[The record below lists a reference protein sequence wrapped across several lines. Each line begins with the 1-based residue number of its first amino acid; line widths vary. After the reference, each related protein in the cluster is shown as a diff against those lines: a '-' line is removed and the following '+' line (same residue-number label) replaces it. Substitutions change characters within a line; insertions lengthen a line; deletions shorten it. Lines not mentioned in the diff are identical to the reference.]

1 LALLLFDQLCEF
13 SVREHLTQ
21 RANGKAK
28 DSHWGTKVEGVLES
42 LGGTHFVIT

>member
-1 LALLLFDQLCEF
+1 LVPLLLDEFCEL

-28 DSHWGTKVEGVLES
+28 DGHRGTKVEGILEG
-42 LGGTHFVIT
+42 LGGTHFVVT

>member
-1 LALLLFDQLCEF
+1 LAPLLLDEFCEF

-21 RANGKAK
+21 RADGKAE
-28 DSHWGTKVEGVLES
+28 DGYWGTKVEGVLES